1 MFSPYHQFSNCK
13 KLENIVETLNTQGN
27 IRQDVFIAFKK
38 YHFALV
44 YKLKCAKRH
53 VDNLNSLL
61 STPPLEEIVIDC
73 SNFIF
78 QVNMSLDGFFYSG
91 GSALDILAREVLSYF
106 DETMPAKVYYSTARN
121 IISSRRP
128 GDPILSRLDNPSW
141 KSDFSM
147 YRNTGTHELIIAEH
161 ININLS
167 MKGRTQENALIL
179 PLPDDPRI
187 DLNDRTFRKYPDVI
201 DYCESHMRRL
211 LSLINTI
218 YGDIYKRV
226 VTNSGLPL

>member
-1 MFSPYHQFSNCK
+1 MFSPYHQFPNRRR
-13 KLENIVETLNTQGN
+13 LENIVDTLNTQGN
-27 IRQDVFIAFKK
+27 ISQDVFRAFKR

-44 YKLKCAKRH
+44 YKLKCAKSH

-61 STPPLEEIVIDC
+61 STPPLEEIVSDC

-78 QVNMSLDGFFYSG
+78 HVNMSLDGFFSSG
-91 GSALDILAREVLSYF
+91 ESALDILAREVLSYF
-106 DETMPAKVYYSTARN
+106 NETLPTNVYYSKARN
-121 IISSRRP
+121 IISRTRP
-128 GDPILSRLDNPSW
+128 GDPILSRLNDPSW

-147 YRNTGTHELIIAEH
+147 YRNTGTHELIIAEQFS
-161 ININLS
+161 INLNRR
-167 MKGRTQENALIL
+167 GATQENTLIL

-187 DLNDRTFRKYPDVI
+187 DPNERTFRKHPDVI

-226 VTNSGLPL
+226 VSNSRLPL